1 MMMILSVMQKMLE
14 NSGIRARRCDQQPN
28 FTHFQLNIYSMDSV
42 VGFPIFI

>member
-28 FTHFQLNIYSMDSV
+28 FTHFQKENAISPR
-42 VGFPIFI
+42 GI